1 MTILHWWR
9 SRAAPAAAP
18 CRHPPTP
25 PYARTPRSPASSRRR
40 RPAAEARA
48 ARCRRRRRSTLAVGA
63 AASSLYAR
71 EHSRVSSPLP
81 PPRWPPTRPPLS
93 SSPSSAPPQP
103 TPSLTERRTTRAS
116 RPGTQAEDRP
126 RQKHTWLRELRAWR
140 KTPAGASAQPASF
153 APLAADA
160 LAMII
165 GPGSCAWSPSIGGRA
180 QTRARRTWARRRR
193 SAPGSC
199 THSAYFT
206 IRTLQ
211 VLDRAGG

>member
-1 MTILHWWR
+1 MHAR
-9 SRAAPAAAP
+9 RAAPLIPAGAD
-18 CRHPPTP
+18 PPRKR
-25 PYARTPRSPASSRRR
+25 A
-40 RPAAEARA
+40 RPAADAADARRSPWA
-48 ARCRRRRRSTLAVGA
+48 PPLLPCMPESTRGSPARCRRHAGRRRV
-63 AASSLYAR
+63 R
-71 EHSRVSSPLP
+71 RFRRP
-81 PPRWPPTRPPLS
+81 PPRRRRGRRLR
-93 SSPSSAPPQP
+93 SPRD
-103 TPSLTERRTTRAS
+103 ERRAPR
-116 RPGTQAEDRP
+116 GQAEDRP

-160 LAMII
+160 LAMIV

-199 THSAYFT
+199 TQSAYFT
-206 IRTLQ
+206 IRTLE